1 MRTIPLLIAT
11 LVASGCAGGRA
22 NLRFE
27 DTRYPISLSPTV
39 IGSDGGVLLPA
50 EREVVGK
57 LEIETKVY
65 GVLWSAVPLTPN
77 KDLSNKVN
85 EAISSA
91 GGQAVVNLRV
101 TSRQCGLN
109 HAWIISTVPLW
120 PGCSH
125 VFVQGDIIREQP
137 AEVAEAPAPAPTPE
151 PAPTVSAATAHPMVA
166 PAQLTTAPRSR

>member
-1 MRTIPLLIAT
+1 MLLFVATIA
-11 LVASGCAGGRA
+11 AGGCAGGRS

-39 IGSDGGVLLPA
+39 LGSDGGLLLPA
-50 EREVVGK
+50 QREVVGK

-65 GVLWSAVPLTPN
+65 GVMWAAVPLTPN
-77 KDLSNKVN
+77 KDLSAKVN
-85 EAISSA
+85 DAVARA

-109 HAWIISTVPLW
+109 HAWVISTVPLW

-125 VFVQGDIIREQP
+125 VFVQGDIIREQ
-137 AEVAEAPAPAPTPE
+137 ARQPTAAPE
-151 PAPTVSAATAHPMVA
+151 PAPSPTPTTPVATAHPMIA
-166 PAQLTTAPRSR
+166 PAQLTAPTRSR